1 MTMVEVTKFR
11 NVVAHTY
18 GLSIDHDAV
27 DNALGDPHR
36 YRMFVVE
43 IRSCLESIDTLGEG
57 GGTDG
62 GVSQPAA
69 RTGLGPTQGSHLS
82 ERRSFRS

>member
-36 YRMFVVE
+36 YREFVVE

-57 GGTDG
+57 GDGWRRFSTGRTDG
-62 GVSQPAA
+62 SWSDAGLASQ
-69 RTGLGPTQGSHLS
+69 
-82 ERRSFRS
+82 